1 MCIMLEY
8 ETNNASLVTAH
19 QTLLPPVPS
28 KTPPLPHL
36 PGPTP
41 VPTIAAAAVGTLAAA
56 FLALFTKVQLN
67 SILNRKW
74 NSPIYSSG
82 ATLLEGRDAWPD
94 LPNERIS
101 ALVETLSNWRDA
113 PLDDPKSELD
123 YHTNM
128 IALGNHWFVFECSG
142 KSCTVNPSN
151 DCLGTFKDVPIIN
164 SAIDYDWSYSNR
176 FYILLFRND
185 LYLTMM

>member
-1 MCIMLEY
+1 MYIMLEY

-67 SILNRKW
+67 SILNRK
-74 NSPIYSSG
+74 
-82 ATLLEGRDAWPD
+82 
-94 LPNERIS
+94 
-101 ALVETLSNWRDA
+101 
-113 PLDDPKSELD
+113 
-123 YHTNM
+123 
-128 IALGNHWFVFECSG
+128 
-142 KSCTVNPSN
+142 
-151 DCLGTFKDVPIIN
+151 
-164 SAIDYDWSYSNR
+164 
-176 FYILLFRND
+176 
-185 LYLTMM
+185 